1 MPVYIY
7 EKDAFRKF
15 VEAECGCGETNEPE
29 RKEFI
34 ETHAEKMGD
43 FSFFSFLRRWY
54 ELYAQDPDME
64 KDQTRAI
71 DVNGTAKMR
80 GLNGNNLY
88 FVLHSGEI
96 VLARPK
102 ETSIK
107 NLLWICKV
115 GFRARGDSALGEV
128 K

>member
-7 EKDAFRKF
+7 EKDAFPKF
-15 VEAECGCGETNEPE
+15 VEAECGGSKANE

-54 ELYAQDPDME
+54 ELYAQDPDIE
-64 KDQTRAI
+64 NDQTRAI

-96 VLARPK
+96 ILARPK

-107 NLLWICKV
+107 NLLWICKM
-115 GFRARGDSALGEV
+115 GFRVRDEDALREA